1 MEAEGL
7 PAGALSLEGE
17 PALVGA
23 ITERPDP
30 PAAEPVSDDETVP
43 DGTIEGTGG
52 VQFAPV
58 RAVIAERTQRKE
70 AQKEAAALKTQ
81 LTEAQAKAQK
91 YDELAGYVDQ
101 ARPII
106 EAVRNRPDLVE
117 QARRPAP
124 APETPKA
131 LSDAEA
137 VEYAKDL
144 DLYKPDG
151 TPDVD
156 RAQRLAGRQA
166 ELASR
171 SAQAAIAPFQANDA
185 QRAST
190 AMLNQLAT
198 FKDANGHTVDTNIL
212 KEVWAGVPAE
222 LSQKPEVAGVLYQIA
237 LAQSIMQGKYKGT
250 QPPGAPPVV
259 VTESL
264 GSTRQGPKEI
274 DAFGAKFARAADIK
288 PAEFVKQ
295 SERFK
300 PGQTNSLE

>member
-1 MEAEGL
+1 MADEDGL
-7 PAGALSLEGE
+7 PSGALSLEDN
-17 PALVGA
+17 PTIVGA
-23 ITERPDP
+23 SPAVA
-30 PAAEPVSDDETVP
+30 AAEPDEDAVP
-43 DGTIEGTGG
+43 EGTIDGSGG
-52 VQFAPV
+52 VKFVPLS
-58 RAVIAERTQRKE
+58 AVIAERTGRKE
-70 AQKEAAALKTQ
+70 ASKQVTA
-81 LTEAQAKAQK
+81 LTEKLTAAEQKAAK

-185 QRAST
+185 QRAS
-190 AMLNQLAT
+190 ASMLQQIAS
-198 FKDANGHTVDTNIL
+198 FKDASGHTVDTGIL

-264 GSTRQGPKEI
+264 GGGRQGPKEL

-288 PAEFVKQ
+288 PAEFAKQ